1 MINLIL
7 WLLFGACVGWL
18 ASLVLR
24 TSAQQSML
32 TNVASGVIGAL
43 IGGFLFGGP
52 TINTSGFSMT
62 TLIVSLLG
70 SIILLAVTN
79 ILNRQPVR

>member
-32 TNVASGVIGAL
+32 TNIAIGVIGAL